1 MPKSRKKSRGYLTR
15 KVETREV
22 RSRFLIVC
30 EGTKTEP
37 NYFRSFRVP
46 KNVVAVDVHGLGQ
59 NPSKLVKSARE
70 LKDKDDDYDQI
81 WLVFDRDSWTP
92 QDFNSAM
99 SSAKSAGFKVAYS
112 NEAFELW
119 YILHFE
125 YLNTPTSRHDYGDKL
140 TKMLGQ
146 KYEKNSE
153 NMYDQ
158 LLNEQHSA
166 IGNAKKL
173 LKQYDRHN
181 PEKDNPSTTVHLLVQ
196 ELNKSIS

>member
-1 MPKSRKKSRGYLTR
+1 MPKSRKNSRGYLTR

-37 NYFRSFRVP
+37 NYFKSFRVP
-46 KNVVAVDVHGLGQ
+46 KNIVEVDVYGLGG
-59 NPSKLVKSARE
+59 NPSKLVKSAKE
-70 LKDKDDDYDQI
+70 LKDQDGDYDQI
-81 WLVFDRDSWTP
+81 WLVFDRDSWSP
-92 QDFNSAM
+92 QDFNSAI
-99 SSAKSAGFKVAYS
+99 SSAKSAGFEVAYS

-125 YLNTPTSRHDYGDKL
+125 YLNTPTSRQDYGDKL
-140 TKMLGQ
+140 TKLLGR

-158 LLNEQHSA
+158 LLSRQESA
-166 IGNAKKL
+166 IENATRL
-173 LKQYDRHN
+173 LKQYGRPN
-181 PEKDNPSTTVHLLVQ
+181 PTKDNPATTVHLLVQ
-196 ELNKSIS
+196 KLNKSIS